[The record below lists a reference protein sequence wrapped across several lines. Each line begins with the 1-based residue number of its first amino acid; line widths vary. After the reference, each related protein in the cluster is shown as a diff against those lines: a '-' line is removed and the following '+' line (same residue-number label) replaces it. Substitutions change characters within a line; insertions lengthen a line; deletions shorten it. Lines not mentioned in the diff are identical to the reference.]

1 MSELSALAGSERYGA
16 CDDEAQRSGSGPKS
30 EEIPCP
36 AQFSPQGGN
45 GAVKGIQSPASP
57 RILGA
62 ELSEAG
68 PARKAKKFPVRRS
81 FRREAE
87 TER

>member
-36 AQFSPQGGN
+36 AQFSPRGGN
-45 GAVKGIQSPASP
+45 GAVKGISELEQVMGVEPTSSAWEADVLPMNYTCVSCRL
-57 RILGA
+57 RIL
-62 ELSEAG
+62 
-68 PARKAKKFPVRRS
+68 
-81 FRREAE
+81 
-87 TER
+87 